1 MAQVLKV
8 VISNSGGDVTRTIS
22 INDPKPSLALATV
35 KTAFQDSMDN
45 MVLMLNS
52 RQVSE
57 KVKEAYYEEVVRT
70 PLA

>member
-8 VISNSGGDVTRTIS
+8 VISSSSGDVTRTIS
-22 INDPKPSLALATV
+22 INDPKPSLALSTV
-35 KTAFQDSMDN
+35 KGAFQDAMDN
-45 MVLMLNS
+45 MVLMLTS

-70 PLA
+70 PLE